1 MREQERLTRE
11 CLIPDI
17 EVKNGKEMRSAEQ
30 LKELDQG
37 KSMKSLH
44 SSLSGTLLNILF

>member
-11 CLIPDI
+11 CMIPYI
-17 EVKNGKEMRSAEQ
+17 ELKSMKEMRSAEQ

-37 KSMKSLH
+37 KSVRSMH
-44 SSLSGTLLNILF
+44 SSQSGKSTIF